1 MRLAT
6 VAVAVGEGVLRRGR
20 PRPLLDVEDGAR
32 LEESHDLGA
41 NGGGGGPHG
50 PFGRPNEEAPKVRRT
65 WVEVEAVALGQ
76 KIEKDPLSSG

>member
-1 MRLAT
+1 MRLAP

-20 PRPLLDVEDGAR
+20 PRPLLDVEDSPR
-32 LEESHDLGA
+32 LEESHELGA

-50 PFGRPNEEAPKVRRT
+50 PLGSPNEEAPKVRGT

-76 KIEKDPLSSG
+76 KIEEDPLSSG

>member
-20 PRPLLDVEDGAR
+20 PRPLLDVE
-32 LEESHDLGA
+32 ESHELGA
-41 NGGGGGPHG
+41 NGVGGGPHG

>member
-20 PRPLLDVEDGAR
+20 ARPLLDVEDSPR
-32 LEESHDLGA
+32 LEESDELGA

-50 PFGRPNEEAPKVRRT
+50 PLGRPNEEAPKVRRT
-65 WVEVEAVALGQ
+65 WVEVQAVTLGQ
-76 KIEKDPLSSG
+76 KIEKDPLASG